1 MFEYIEKMKRIAICL
16 GYCFFALMIHAQ
28 QAEWMAQLSDEHPR
42 FLTTESEKK
51 EVLQM
56 IEKESWATEVF
67 EQLKSRTDRYV
78 NKGTDWLSSRLQ
90 MFWKTCATEVYIRGE
105 YFDHAGGEKAPAPT
119 VMLSGARSHATNYVR
134 PKLEELQPYQE
145 DSRGLWLRNK
155 MLDGQPYEWATISK
169 TGNIIQ
175 SINNEIVGI
184 ARDAAFLWWITG
196 ETKYAEVASKV
207 FDTYMTGIYYRNV
220 PKDLNHGHQQT
231 LMGMSS
237 FEVIHEDVI
246 NALVPLYDFLY
257 NYLKMNQSDKME
269 IYAEAFKKWAEN
281 IIDNGV
287 PHNNWNLMQAR
298 FILNIG
304 LVLEDNACYDDLKG
318 REYYIDYVLNQSSIR
333 QWSLKQLAD
342 YGYDEKTGVWAE
354 CAGYCQVVMNDYTDM
369 VSIFDRNFG
378 LDLMKEIPVVE
389 KAVKTNFQY
398 LFPDRMYIGFG
409 DTHPGT
415 LNPVIYRRLVAN
427 AQLHGKK
434 EQESEF
440 TALLKL
446 LDPHAD
452 KPAEAKK
459 PGVSVASFFSEKPLT
474 VNPQIKAADINDYV
488 TPTFYAPNASWLVQR
503 NGMDKQHSLMIAL
516 NGSEGNHMHANG
528 ISMELYGKGY
538 RLAPDAGIGYSLYS
552 GQDYLEWYS
561 QFPSHN
567 TVCVDGVSSYPVM
580 KSNHAFKLL
589 ACYPEPGK
597 KVSYPSVTYSDM
609 YFREPESH
617 ADQTRLMGIVTT
629 GEKTG
634 YYVDVFRSKKVEGG
648 DKMHDYFYH
657 NMGQVMNLTA
667 SDGSD
672 LNLQPTEELSFAGAH
687 LYAYSYIYDK
697 KSAETSKDIKAS
709 YTIDMQQGDD
719 VHMYMW
725 MKGDENRKVFSA
737 LSPSTEG
744 LSRLKDMPYNIKE
757 QPTLTF
763 IARQYGEA
771 WNRPFVA
778 VFEPAT
784 DTEPGTIANVSYPEV
799 QSSSGSAVAIRVNHK
814 DGREDCI
821 LSSDKADEMCRSGK
835 MKAKATY
842 AIWSSKEDYTWMVF
856 MGHGTQLETP
866 FLSIE
871 SSEPADVLLEKK
883 DGGWWYTASKA
894 CTLVRNKTEIKVIAT
909 ETPMKLENF

>member
-1 MFEYIEKMKRIAICL
+1 MLKKIGINVLLSLFVIQIYGQNIGMDE
-16 GYCFFALMIHAQ
+16 
-28 QAEWMAQLSDEHPR
+28 LSDEHPR
-42 FLTTESEKK
+42 CLTEKSNIQ
-51 EVLQM
+51 EVQRM
-56 IEKESWATEVF
+56 IETEPWAVEVF
-67 EQLKSRTDRYV
+67 QQLKMQTDYYV
-78 NKGTDWLSSRLQ
+78 DKGTDWLSSRLQ
-90 MFWKTCATEVYIRGE
+90 MFWKTCATEVYVKGE
-105 YFDHAGGEKAPAPT
+105 FFDHAGGEKAPVPT
-119 VMLSGARSHATNYVR
+119 VMLSGARSHATNFVR

-155 MLDGQPYEWATISK
+155 VLKGQPYEWVSISQ

-175 SINNEIVGI
+175 SINNEIVCI

-196 ETKYAEVASKV
+196 EDKYAETAASV

-231 LMGMSS
+231 LIGMSS

-246 NALVPLYDFLY
+246 NALVPLYDFLFD
-257 NYLKMNQSDKME
+257 YLKVNKVDKMD
-269 IYAEAFKKWAEN
+269 IYAAAFKKWADN

-287 PHNNWNLMQAR
+287 PHNNWNLIQAR

-304 LVLEDNACYDDLKG
+304 MVLEDNAFYSDGKG
-318 REYYIDYVLNQSSIR
+318 REYYINYVLNQSSIR

-342 YGYDEKTGVWAE
+342 YGYDLETGIWSE
-354 CAGYCQVVMNDYTDM
+354 CVGYSQVVLNDYTDM
-369 VSIFDRNFG
+369 VGVFDRNFG
-378 LDLMKEIPVVE
+378 LDLMDEIPVIG
-389 KAVKTNFQY
+389 KAAKANFQA
-398 LFPDRMYIGFG
+398 LFPDGMYIGFG
-409 DTHPGT
+409 DSHPDK
-415 LNPVIYRRLVAN
+415 LKPVIYRRLIAN

-434 EQESEF
+434 KQELEY
-440 TALLKL
+440 TALLKM
-446 LDPHAD
+446 LDPYVHQS
-452 KPAEAKK
+452 AEAKK
-459 PGVSVASFFSEKPLT
+459 KEVSVTSFFSEKPLN
-474 VNPQIKAADINDYV
+474 VNDEIKAADINDYV

-552 GQDYLEWYS
+552 GMDYLEWYS

-567 TVCVDGVSSYPVM
+567 TVCVDGISSYPVM

-597 KVSYPSVTYSDM
+597 KVSYPSVTFSNM
-609 YFREPESH
+609 YFREPESQ
-617 ADQTRLMGIVTT
+617 ADQTRLMSIVTT
-629 GEKTG
+629 SEKTG
-634 YYVDVFRSKKVEGG
+634 YYIDIFRSKKAEGG

-697 KSAETSKDIKAS
+697 KFAETAKDIKAS
-709 YTIDMQQGDD
+709 YTIDMERGDD
-719 VHMYMW
+719 VHMHMW
-725 MKGDENRKVFSA
+725 MKGEENRKVFSA

-771 WNRPFVA
+771 WKHPFVA
-778 VFEPAT
+778 VFEPST
-784 DTEPGTIANVSYPEV
+784 DTEPGTIGNVSYPEV
-799 QSSSGSAVAIRVNHK
+799 QSLSNSAIAIRVSHK
-814 DGREDCI
+814 DGREDYI
-821 LSSDKADEMCRSGK
+821 LSSDKADDLCRSGK
-835 MKAKATY
+835 MKAKAAY
-842 AIWSSKEDYTWMVF
+842 AIWSCKGGKDLMLF
-856 MGHGTQLETP
+856 MGKGVKLETP

-871 SSEPADVLLEKK
+871 SREPVDVLFEKK
-883 DGGWWYTASKA
+883 DEDWWYTASKA
-894 CTLVRNKTEIKVIAT
+894 CTLVINNVKINLFPTEKLIKL
-909 ETPMKLENF
+909 KDF